1 MDHRVICRQDG
12 ASRLLPGGDKQR
24 VERGDDE
31 PFCSR
36 DAAAHP
42 SFAYAK
48 KSQAK
53 KHSQESSSLK
63 EREAERR

>member
-1 MDHRVICRQDG
+1 MDRRFK
-12 ASRLLPGGDKQR
+12 P
-24 VERGDDE
+24 GDDE
-31 PFCSR
+31 TFRSR

-53 KHSQESSSLK
+53 K
-63 EREAERR
+63 RRQKFLP